1 VPRPEPVAGNTRP
14 WQDRSDHAEQQSREG
29 RPDRADR
36 LQRPATWRDKEAPA
50 RSGNADRSTTRRDGD
65 APAFARREPDRGSR
79 VREEEI
85 GERWP
90 EVPEWAD
97 PRDLDAEVRRDLRGL
112 SKEGAEF
119 VAAHLL
125 MAGTLA
131 EEDPALAWRHAR
143 AARSKGGRIAVVRE
157 TVGLVA
163 YRAGEWAEAIAELR
177 AARRMSGGPGQLP
190 VIADCER
197 ALGHPEKAIELSRSA
212 EAADLDPGS
221 AAELRIVVA
230 GARADLGQLDAAL
243 AHLEGA
249 LGTDADEAFSA
260 RRFYAYADLL
270 LQANRRAEAVDWF
283 MKAAEADPDE
293 ETDAGDR
300 LTELADEQAEPPMA
314 DEDAARDDDAL
325 DELGGDGTDQIV
337 VDVDDASD
345 TDDASATDD
354 TDDTDDTDETDDAS
368 ATDDASDDDAPDGL
382 GGDLG
387 GDELPTLD
395 DIRDVDRLPN
405 QEPADVDPAG
415 TAQHLDVQLP
425 ETNIA
430 EPAVEQIR
438 PGGTD
443 AVSAPEPSDPAA
455 QQQHSLFSHNELDR

>member
-1 VPRPEPVAGNTRP
+1 M
-14 WQDRSDHAEQQSREG
+14 
-29 RPDRADR
+29 
-36 LQRPATWRDKEAPA
+36 
-50 RSGNADRSTTRRDGD
+50 
-65 APAFARREPDRGSR
+65 
-79 VREEEI
+79 
-85 GERWP
+85 
-90 EVPEWAD
+90 
-97 PRDLDAEVRRDLRGL
+97 
-112 SKEGAEF
+112 
-119 VAAHLL
+119 AAHLL

-131 EEDPALAWRHAR
+131 EEDSALAWRHAR

-249 LGTDADEAFSA
+249 LGTDANEAFSA
-260 RRFYAYADLL
+260 RLFYAYADLL
-270 LQANRRAEAVDWF
+270 LQANRRPEAVDWF

-300 LTELADEQAEPPMA
+300 LTELADEQAEPPIA
-314 DEDAARDDDAL
+314 DEPAARDDDAL
-325 DELGGDGTDQIV
+325 DDLGGDGTDQIV
-337 VDVDDASD
+337 VDVDDASN
-345 TDDASATDD
+345 
-354 TDDTDDTDETDDAS
+354 TDDAS
-368 ATDDASDDDAPDGL
+368 ATDDASDDDTPD
-382 GGDLG
+382 DLG
-387 GDELPTLD
+387 GDELRTLD
-395 DIRDVDRLPN
+395 DTRDVDRLPN
-405 QEPADVDPAG
+405 HETADVDPAG

-430 EPAVEQIR
+430 EPAVEQMR